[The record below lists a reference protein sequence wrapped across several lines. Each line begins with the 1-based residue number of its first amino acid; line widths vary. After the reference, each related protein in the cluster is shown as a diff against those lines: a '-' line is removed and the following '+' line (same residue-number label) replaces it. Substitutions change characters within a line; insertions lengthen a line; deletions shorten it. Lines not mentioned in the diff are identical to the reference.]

1 MRHAQIPSHR
11 GWVLCRLEWIESAY
25 VDDAKN
31 ICLIGRVVHFSFT
44 LIWKEKKIKKIERVW
59 KETKIA
65 NYSFL
70 TRALNSFEVF
80 GTCQNSQL
88 KGYPFTLYILPTNV
102 SFPPFLSLS
111 LSKNKLKIVLPIITV
126 LSSEKFRFIGEMTM
140 TMVYSWLLF
149 HCVWPQYFGW
159 FKFHNFE
166 ISFFS
171 LFMLFLFCA
180 HFFLLCHYASNSVAL
195 LLSSLL
201 FELLKICSSQHS
213 IDRYAWQSLK

>member
-1 MRHAQIPSHR
+1 M
-11 GWVLCRLEWIESAY
+11 
-25 VDDAKN
+25 DDAKN
-31 ICLIGRVVHFSFT
+31 ICFLGRVVHFSFSH
-44 LIWKEKKIKKIERVW
+44 IWKEKKINKIERVW

-65 NYSFL
+65 NYSLF

-102 SFPPFLSLS
+102 PFPPLSLSLS
-111 LSKNKLKIVLPIITV
+111 LSKNKLKIVMPIITV

-180 HFFLLCHYASNSVAL
+180 HFFLSLFLSLSFFSALPLC
-195 LLSSLL
+195 
-201 FELLKICSSQHS
+201 
-213 IDRYAWQSLK
+213 